1 MKRAKKTVNK
11 RTYSLKGAIPM
22 FVSLVDR
29 GANFTPLSGLRYE
42 DKETFGQDIEINRIV
57 FSKSVFGTMDAV
69 SNYLKENNYE
79 EFSVSEDGETFLVGN
94 IESDKFEDVQ
104 EIEYEDGVKFFIG
117 KLVAADGE
125 EQPAA
130 EIVDSVEHNEEFS
143 QETEEVEE
151 VASVEASEEL
161 VQESQEDETNEEAK
175 SEDTD
180 TSSEESQEGF
190 SAESEAQGEQEE
202 IEEVVSTE
210 INSPAMKF
218 SDHFVTLEKYNALLE
233 QISEIQEKLA
243 KFEEKKEETIDEPE
257 VLIQNSQSV
266 QPDEIIKD
274 ESTQV
279 DEAAERFS
287 QKRKQDLFGLRGN

>member
-151 VASVEASEEL
+151 VASV
-161 VQESQEDETNEEAK
+161 DETNEEAK